1 MADEAREQSPEP
13 DSSNG
18 AEEKQLPGPLD
29 NGADVYVVSNEDQP
43 GAFRSM
49 ACTYQIQRVGSHFC
63 SRFEKVLGNV
73 DVQEQAVVLSTPKEC
88 VSASYP
94 VTQMSRACVLQSLIP
109 PPATVRRSSGCYRR
123 HLGGGCECATCLWH
137 GKTPHCK
144 AQVVL
149 SHSTSTQINVPMLP
163 PAGVWEAVNVLDASY
178 GEAPH
183 YEAQT
188 LSIEVTDVPGV
199 LNHVTAVMARRGYNV
214 QSLAVGNSEVEGRSR
229 ITTVIPIGPKG
240 NENLVKQVRHGQ
252 GVAPGVTLQGCAGAA
267 QLPS

>member
-1 MADEAREQSPEP
+1 MPHAS
-13 DSSNG
+13 
-18 AEEKQLPGPLD
+18 
-29 NGADVYVVSNEDQP
+29 
-43 GAFRSM
+43 
-49 ACTYQIQRVGSHFC
+49 C
-63 SRFEKVLGNV
+63 EKV
-73 DVQEQAVVLSTPKEC
+73 
-88 VSASYP
+88 
-94 VTQMSRACVLQSLIP
+94 
-109 PPATVRRSSGCYRR
+109 
-123 HLGGGCECATCLWH
+123 
-137 GKTPHCK
+137 PHCE
-144 AQVVL
+144 AQLVVGQSMSTL
-149 SHSTSTQINVPMLP
+149 PASHVP

-252 GVAPGVTLQGCAGAA
+252 GLGPRE
-267 QLPS
+267 